1 MQKFESNQSDLSR
14 ADILRSDIKAL
25 QNNKI
30 ANTSD
35 AKFAAEIQEEI
46 ELREAELRE
55 LETRH

>member
-25 QNNKI
+25 QKNKI